1 MTDAQK
7 VEALEELLSEVIHC
21 LNMKQWD
28 IEDPTDSYLCETQ
41 ADEYYGKMLKILH
54 SGNETNV

>member
-28 IEDPTDSYLCETQ
+28 IEDPTDSHLCEIQ
-41 ADEYYGKMLKILH
+41 ADEYYDKMIKILH
-54 SGNETNV
+54 SGTEPNV